1 MRKILPSVFLIISS
15 IIGAGFASGRE
26 LSLFFAIFGYTS
38 LYFLPIVFILFY
50 YCFKMF
56 LTIGSK
62 NSYKNILDIN
72 KKIDCSI
79 FFNIT
84 IIAIFIIYASAMFSG
99 AVEVLSS
106 NLIEV
111 PTFIFHIFIFI
122 ISFLVLKSG
131 LKGLYKINVILIP
144 LVIILLIIYSVYST
158 INPVTDVAYIPSSTH
173 AYILPISI
181 IIYVMANILLSYFI
195 LIQAGRSLN
204 QKEIKKV
211 SFFATLIICFV
222 LLICII
228 CLITNGAVAMDASMP
243 FVLLTLRLGEPFPFL
258 FMFVLLLGIITSLFV
273 ALYTICS
280 VFKSKEKNRTAFL
293 CCSAV
298 LLISLFGF
306 EKIVNYC
313 YPIIGLFGLILIFKF
328 IYFENNLG
336 VKSTVFGKKDFKNS
350 LINNAKDNPKV

>member
-1 MRKILPSVFLIISS
+1 M
-15 IIGAGFASGRE
+15 
-26 LSLFFAIFGYTS
+26 FGYAS
-38 LYFLPIVFILFY
+38 LYFLPVVFILFY

-56 LTIGSK
+56 LTIGSQ
-62 NSYKNILDIN
+62 NNYKNIFDVN

-84 IIAIFIIYASAMFSG
+84 VIAIFIIYASAMFSG
-99 AVEVLSS
+99 SVEVLSS

-111 PTFIFHIFIFI
+111 PTFIFHILIFT

-131 LKGLYKINVILIP
+131 LKGLYKINVVLIP
-144 LVIILLIIYSVYST
+144 LVIILLIIYSIYST
-158 INPVTDVAYIPSSTH
+158 VNPITDVAFIPRSTH

-181 IIYVMANILLSYFI
+181 IVYVMGNILLSYFI
-195 LIQAGRSLN
+195 LIKAGKNLTPK
-204 QKEIKKV
+204 QIKIV

-228 CLITNGAVAMDASMP
+228 CLIANGAVVMDASMP
-243 FVLLTLRLGEPFPFL
+243 FVLLTLRLGEPFPLL
-258 FMFVLLLGIITSLFV
+258 FMFVLLLGIITSLFA

-280 VFKSKEKNRTAFL
+280 VFPNKEKSRTAFL
-293 CCSAV
+293 CCATV

-313 YPIIGLFGLILIFKF
+313 YPIIGFFGLILIFKF

-336 VKSTVFGKKDFKNS
+336 AKSTVLGKKNFINS
-350 LINNAKDNPKV
+350 CQRYPKV